1 MANGVTSRVWGGW
14 VICCHLLSL
23 DTAQTLAFQQ
33 WLDQVVC
40 KILLRTGWVA
50 ENTEWCWRVS
60 GGAFLL
66 YFRAPSEAQTSH
78 YDSPYVNS
86 VSILIPLTPDCPLPH
101 FYLLPHQT
109 LQKGRA
115 YSGSRVSP
123 EMEGIDGYPRV
134 TWSSVFYWPWL
145 SECED
150 EPWRRPSFPFVCPSR
165 VPQGLTLS
173 LSNDCWFRLR

>member
-1 MANGVTSRVWGGW
+1 MIAAELAAKRPSLGPQSPHTLRDYLKEIRMLRTRGW
-14 VICCHLLSL
+14 ALFVGLLPPYLRDIIYLKLATKCRDGDGKWSNISGMGRMSNLLSL

-86 VSILIPLTPDCPLPH
+86 VSSILIPLTPDAHSITSIYFHIKHSRSSLP
-101 FYLLPHQT
+101 
-109 LQKGRA
+109 
-115 YSGSRVSP
+115 
-123 EMEGIDGYPRV
+123 
-134 TWSSVFYWPWL
+134 
-145 SECED
+145 
-150 EPWRRPSFPFVCPSR
+150 
-165 VPQGLTLS
+165 
-173 LSNDCWFRLR
+173 

>member
-1 MANGVTSRVWGGW
+1 MSN
-14 VICCHLLSL
+14 LLSL

-109 LQKGRA
+109 LQKLLTLIREFGITKIPEQDERI
-115 YSGSRVSP
+115 GSRVSP

-134 TWSSVFYWPWL
+134 T
-145 SECED
+145 
-150 EPWRRPSFPFVCPSR
+150 
-165 VPQGLTLS
+165 
-173 LSNDCWFRLR
+173 